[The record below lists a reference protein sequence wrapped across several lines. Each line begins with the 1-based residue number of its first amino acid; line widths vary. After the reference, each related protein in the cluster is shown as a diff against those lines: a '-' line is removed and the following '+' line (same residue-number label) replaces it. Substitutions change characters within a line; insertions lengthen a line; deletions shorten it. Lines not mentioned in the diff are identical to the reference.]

1 MKTLPLTAFCDC
13 GYSAVKGICTG
24 CGLPKKMK
32 MKTLP
37 PPPFSVRV
45 QNKEEWDK
53 IAVMLEAEGYVWWT
67 DGELPT
73 KSEPDTYPDYI
84 DCYEAKNIAA
94 EGFDTPGFDVFELNP
109 FHLTHPSDLIPAYQ
123 TSGSA
128 GFDIACNEDIEL
140 RPMKR
145 MLVSTGIF
153 IHNMPADTEL
163 QIRPR
168 SGNAF
173 KHGITVLNSPGT
185 IDSDYKQ
192 EVKVLLINLG
202 EDTFRCKRGER
213 IAQGVFAKIER
224 PASIA
229 ILQKERTDGFGHT
242 G

>member
-1 MKTLPLTAFCDC
+1 
-13 GYSAVKGICTG
+13 
-24 CGLPKKMK
+24 

-53 IAVMLEAEGYVWWT
+53 IAPILEAEGYRWSSGKKATEQYPPANPCFINLYSSFEMDCYDCV
-67 DGELPT
+67 
-73 KSEPDTYPDYI
+73 EPDF
-84 DCYEAKNIAA
+84 EL
-94 EGFDTPGFDVFELNP
+94 FDTTP
-109 FHLTHPSDLIPAYQ
+109 FHLTHPKDLIPAYQ

-185 IDSDYKQ
+185 IDSDYKE

-213 IAQGVFAKIER
+213 IAQGVFSKVER
-224 PASIA
+224 PTSIA
-229 ILQKERTDGFGHT
+229 ILQNERTDGFGHT